1 MHFNSH
7 TNVTGQHAFLSPSN
21 YHWINYDDDKLART
35 FVASMA
41 AKRGS
46 ELHALAHQLIRLGV
60 KLPSSSKTLNT
71 YVNDGI
77 GYKMIPEQSLY
88 YSPNSFGTADCI
100 SFRRNFLRVHDLKT
114 GVIPASETQLKVYA
128 ALFCL
133 EYRYKPF
140 EIKTEVRIYQN
151 DEIHAF
157 EVDPDETFHIMDRIV
172 YFDKLITQMRTEA
185 ES

>member
-60 KLPSSSKTLNT
+60 KLPSSSKTLNA

-77 GYKMIPEQSLY
+77 GYKMTPEQPLY

-100 SFRRNFLRVHDLKT
+100 SFKRNFLRVHDLKT
-114 GVIPASETQLKVYA
+114 GVTPASETQLKVYA

>member
-1 MHFNSH
+1 
-7 TNVTGQHAFLSPSN
+7 VT
-21 YHWINYDDDKLART
+21 
-35 FVASMA
+35 
-41 AKRGS
+41 
-46 ELHALAHQLIRLGV
+46 
-60 KLPSSSKTLNT
+60 
-71 YVNDGI
+71 
-77 GYKMIPEQSLY
+77 
-88 YSPNSFGTADCI
+88 
-100 SFRRNFLRVHDLKT
+100 
-114 GVIPASETQLKVYA
+114 PASETQLKVYA

-151 DEIHAF
+151 DEIHAY

>member
-7 TNVTGQHAFLSPSN
+7 TNVVGQHAFLSPSN

-60 KLPSSSKTLNT
+60 KLPASSKTLNT

-77 GYKMIPEQSLY
+77 GYKMTPEQSLY

-100 SFRRNFLRVHDLKT
+100 SFRRNFLRIHDLKT
-114 GVIPASETQLKVYA
+114 GVTPASETQLKVYA

-151 DEIHAF
+151 DEILAY